1 MSQKTELYITKASG
15 ERSLYDRQKLI
26 RSMVR
31 SGASVQT
38 AEHVAAD
45 IERDIEQG
53 MSTRKIY
60 QRAFK
65 LLRQNSVKIATQYN
79 LKHAMMLLGPSGYPF
94 ELFVGELFR
103 AEGYEVKVGQ
113 MLRGKC
119 VQHEVDVVA
128 FRENYLVMCECKFRN
143 QPGSKTDVKVA
154 LYVHSRFND
163 LRNEIEP
170 HAEDFLKSME
180 FGPFGGNG
188 NVSGY
193 NPDRPISMQGCIV
206 TNAKFTEDAVQY
218 GNCSNMFLIGW
229 DHEGPDSLLGMI
241 RRTKRVPVTVLKS
254 ITHNEITRIIGKGI
268 VICRDLY
275 QKIEVVDHLGIDEA
289 KKRRLVVELEHILEN
304 GS

>member
-1 MSQKTELYITKASG
+1 MSQHTELYITKASG

-38 AEHVAAD
+38 AEDVATD

-60 QRAFK
+60 SRAFK
-65 LLRQNSVKIATQYN
+65 LLRQSSVKVATQYN
-79 LKHAMMLLGPSGYPF
+79 LKHAIMLLGPSGYPF
-94 ELFVGELFR
+94 EMFVGELFR

-113 MLRGKC
+113 MIKGKC

-128 FRENYLVMCECKFRN
+128 FRENTLVLCECKFRN

-163 LRNEIEP
+163 LRSEIEP
-170 HAEDFLKSME
+170 DGQNFLKTMG
-180 FGPFGGNG
+180 FGPFGSNG
-188 NVSGY
+188 HASGY
-193 NPDRPISMQGCIV
+193 HPDRPISMQGCIV

-218 GNCSNMFLIGW
+218 GTCSDMCMIGW
-229 DHEGPDSLLGMI
+229 DHEGPESLLGLI

-254 ITHNEITRIIGKGI
+254 ISHNEISRIIARGI
-268 VICRDLY
+268 VICRDLH
-275 QKIEVVDHLGIDEA
+275 QKIDVVDSLGIEEA
-289 KKRRLVVELEHILEN
+289 KKRRLVTELEYILEN